1 MSALHEGA
9 LRAAQALPWGMTA
22 TQDRAQELREQLVA
36 WRRHLHQHPEVGFHE
51 HETAAYIEAELKK
64 MPGLTVT
71 RPTETSVLAVLKGGQ
86 PGRTLLLRAD
96 IDALPIHEENT
107 FDFASQNPGV
117 MHACGHD
124 GHTAI
129 LLGTAR
135 LLAENPGE
143 VPGEVR
149 MIFQHAEEIGPG
161 GAEELVMN
169 TDLMDGVDIVTGLHL
184 NSQLPAGRVAVKP
197 GAFMASPDMIEL
209 TIKGRG
215 GHGAHPEEAI
225 DPVAIGAQVVTNLQH
240 VVSRHVGAQDAL
252 VVSITYFRSGTT
264 HNVIPDTAE
273 LMGTVRTFD
282 PELRR
287 RAPQLIER
295 IIKGVCEAHGAE
307 YDLRYEFGY
316 RPLIN
321 TDWVAAQ
328 LKEIAL
334 ETVGPEHFQDAKPT
348 MGGEDFSAYLE
359 KAPGAYFNVGSGS
372 DGADSRWP
380 HHHPRFTL
388 DELSLETGV
397 RMLHAAALRLTVPE

>member
-1 MSALHEGA
+1 
-9 LRAAQALPWGMTA
+9 MTA
-22 TQDRAQELREQLVA
+22 IQEKVAGLREQLMA
-36 WRRHLHQHPEVGFHE
+36 WRRHLHMHPEVGFQE
-51 HETAAYIEAELKK
+51 HETSAYIEAELKQ

-71 RPTETSVLAVLKGGQ
+71 RPTATSVLAVLKGGQ
-86 PGRTLLLRAD
+86 PGRTVLLRAD

-107 FDFASQNPGV
+107 FEFASTRPGV

-129 LLGTAR
+129 LLGVAK
-135 LLAENPGE
+135 LLTEHPQD

-169 TDLMDGVDIVTGLHL
+169 TDLMSGVDVVTGLHL
-184 NSQLPAGRVAVKP
+184 NSQLPAGVVAVKP
-197 GAFMASPDMIEL
+197 GAFMAAPDMIEL
-209 TIKGRG
+209 TIRGKG
-215 GHGAHPEEAI
+215 GHGAHPEETV
-225 DPVAIGAQVVTNLQH
+225 DPIAVGAQVVTNLQH
-240 VVSRHVGAQDAL
+240 VVSRHVAAQDAL
-252 VVSITYFRSGTT
+252 VVSITRFASGTT
-264 HNVIPDTAE
+264 HNVIPNTAE

-282 PELRR
+282 PALRE

-295 IIKGVCEAHGAE
+295 VIKGVCEAHGAT

-328 LKEIAL
+328 LKDIAL
-334 ETVGPEHFQDAKPT
+334 DVVGAEQFREARPT

-372 DGADSRWP
+372 DEADSRWP
-380 HHHPRFTL
+380 HHHPRFTI
-388 DELSLETGV
+388 DEASLEAGV
-397 RMLHAAALRLTVPE
+397 RMLHAAALRLTGPDAQL

>member
-1 MSALHEGA
+1 
-9 LRAAQALPWGMTA
+9 MTA
-22 TQDRAQELREQLVA
+22 IGDRVEDLRTQLVA
-36 WRRHLHQHPEVGFHE
+36 WRRHLHMNPEVGFEE
-51 HETAAYIEAELKK
+51 HETAAYIEAELRK
-64 MPGLTVT
+64 MPGLSVS
-71 RPTETSVLAVLKGGQ
+71 RPTATSVLAVLKGGQ
-86 PGRTLLLRAD
+86 PGRTVLLRAD

-107 FDFASQNPGV
+107 FEFASKTPGV

-129 LLGTAR
+129 LLGVAA
-135 LLAENPGE
+135 LLSQDAAN
-143 VPGEVR
+143 VPGEIR

-169 TDLMDGVDIVTGLHL
+169 TPLMDGVDVVTGLHL
-184 NSQLPAGRVAVKP
+184 NSQLPAGVVAVKP
-197 GAFMASPDMIEL
+197 GAFMAAPDMLEL
-209 TIKGRG
+209 TIRGRG
-215 GHGAHPEEAI
+215 GHGAHPEEAV
-225 DPVAIGAQVVTNLQH
+225 DPIAVGAQVVTNLQH
-240 VVSRHVGAQDAL
+240 VVSRMVAAQDAL
-252 VVSITYFRSGTT
+252 VVSITKFTSGTT

-282 PELRR
+282 PALRE

-295 IIKGVCEAHGAE
+295 VIKGVCDAHGATYE
-307 YDLRYEFGY
+307 LRYEFGY

-328 LKEIAL
+328 LKDIAL
-334 ETVGPEHFQDAKPT
+334 DVVGADLYRDAKPT

-372 DGADSRWP
+372 DGQDSRWP
-380 HHHPRFTL
+380 HHHPRFTI
-388 DELSLETGV
+388 DEASLETGV